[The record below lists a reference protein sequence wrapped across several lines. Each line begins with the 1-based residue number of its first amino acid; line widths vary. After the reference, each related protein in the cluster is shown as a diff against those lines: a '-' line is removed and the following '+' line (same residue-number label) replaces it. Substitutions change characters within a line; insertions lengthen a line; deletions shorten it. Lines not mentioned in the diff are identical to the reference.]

1 MRLITFQEQFIP
13 LIKDGTKTVTRRVKT
28 DLKQGNTVYFKV
40 GRNGKKEGYLL
51 IKDVRQENLQD
62 LVFGRN
68 IEEVYK
74 ELIKEGIQKP
84 ENTKIR
90 YPTIHYMLREYRELW
105 NKLNKKKWEDN
116 PIVYRIEFE
125 YLKEEK

>member
-28 DLKQGNTVYFKV
+28 DLEQGDTVYFKA
-40 GRNGKKEGYLL
+40 GRNGKKRGYLI
-51 IKDVRQENLQD
+51 IKDVKKENLQD
-62 LVFGRN
+62 LVSNRN
-68 IEEVYK
+68 LLEVCN
-74 ELIKEGIQKP
+74 ELLKEGIQKP
-84 ENTKIR
+84 KRLKSEHL
-90 YPTIHYMLREYRELW
+90 TIHDILREYRDLW